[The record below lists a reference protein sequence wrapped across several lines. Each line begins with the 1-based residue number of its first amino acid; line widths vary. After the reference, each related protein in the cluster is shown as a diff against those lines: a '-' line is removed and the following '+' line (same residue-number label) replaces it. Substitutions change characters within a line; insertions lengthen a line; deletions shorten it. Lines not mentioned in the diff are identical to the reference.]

1 MNSIL
6 DAPVAT
12 EQKLEYAGFWI
23 RAVALIIDS
32 IVLGV
37 VNMVLSFALIGG
49 SMGAGMMGGGMGA
62 DDYGTFGAMFAVY
75 YIVVLAINVA
85 YYALMESSAR
95 QATLGKMAVGIK
107 VGDERGQRISG
118 LNAVGRYFSKIIS
131 SLILGIGFIMAGFDP
146 RKQALHDK
154 IAGTVVYYG

>member
-23 RAVALIIDS
+23 RFVAALIDGI
-32 IVLGV
+32 ILGV

-49 SMGAGMMGGGMGA
+49 GMGMSMA
-62 DDYGTFGAMFAVY
+62 AGDGDIGSFGMMFAVY
-75 YIVVLAINVA
+75 YIIVIGIQVA

-107 VGDERGQRISG
+107 VGNEQGGRISAM
-118 LNAVGRYFSKIIS
+118 NAVGRYFAKIIS
-131 SLILGIGFIMAGFDP
+131 TLILLIGYIMAAFDV

-154 IAGTVVYYG
+154 IASTVVFYSNN

>member
-23 RAVALIIDS
+23 RFVAFIIDA
-32 IVLGV
+32 IILGV
-37 VNMVLSFALIGG
+37 INMVLSFALIGG
-49 SMGAGMMGGGMGA
+49 SMGAGMMSGDG
-62 DDYGTFGAMFAVY
+62 DYSSFGIMLAVY
-75 YIVVLAINVA
+75 YILALGINVA
-85 YYALMESSAR
+85 YYSLMESSAR

-107 VGDERGQRISG
+107 VGNEQGGRISG

-131 SLILGIGFIMAGFDP
+131 GIILFIGYIMAAFDV

-154 IAGTVVYYG
+154 IASTVVYYSNQ